1 MKLEDWLTIAH
12 LHRGQLISEFTV
24 LEIAI
29 EYYLAEHFVFDSSMQ
44 NSFRSIILN
53 RMTFESKRSSF
64 KTILEQKAIDSGFTK
79 TKSNTY
85 PHGKFLDEIRRLN
98 DERNYFAHYTLV
110 GNSDFDKNQYVI
122 GLAEFRDSTKYKWYT
137 IEDFNALIR
146 RIRKATND
154 VLKLKN
160 L

>member
-1 MKLEDWLTIAH
+1 MKLEDWLTVAH

-29 EYYLAEHFVFDSSMQ
+29 EYYLAEHFVLDGAMQ
-44 NSFRSIILN
+44 NSFRSIVLN

-64 KTILEQKAIDSGFTK
+64 KTILEQKEIASGFIK

-85 PHGKFLDEIRRLN
+85 PHSKLIDEIRRLN

-110 GNSDFDKNQYVI
+110 ANVGFDENHYVI

-137 IEDFNALIR
+137 IDEFNTLMM

-160 L
+160 Q